1 MESRKMV
8 LINRLQGSSGDADI
22 ENSLYLFELGV
33 FPGRGQVV
41 ELQNHGNSFSVF
53 WGPSILFF
61 VVAPPVYV
69 PTLSI
74 YCLQFF
80 KKKHFIVTSV
90 SGKYVSGFLAKSCPP
105 LATPWPVARQALLS
119 MGFPRQ
125 EYRSGLPFTSPG
137 DLPDPG
143 MELRSPALQADS
155 LLTEA
160 PGSPY
165 L

>member
-1 MESRKMV
+1 M
-8 LINRLQGSSGDADI
+8 
-22 ENSLYLFELGV
+22 
-33 FPGRGQVV
+33 
-41 ELQNHGNSFSVF
+41 
-53 WGPSILFF
+53 
-61 VVAPPVYV
+61 APPVYV